1 MKIKLLSAALLLIL
15 AFTTLSGCSDAVE
28 AQTESKDLEIKQA
41 TIEEVSIS
49 IAESCPEQ
57 IIVNIKGGLE
67 DSCTILH
74 EIVILHCSED
84 TINISVTTE
93 RPKDAIGAQVY
104 SFFNKSVNLGSDFT
118 SGNTY
123 TVDVNGVTATFQ
135 YP

>member
-15 AFTTLSGCSDAVE
+15 VFTTLAGCSDAVE

-104 SFFNKSVNLGSDFT
+104 SFFNKSVNLGSNFT